1 MSDELIDVRAKVST
15 ECHAVMFAVSQI
27 ENLDLSE
34 LHRRWL
40 HERAETEKLK
50 AERIVAVLRKDS
62 KGSTGR
68 VGE

>member
-1 MSDELIDVRAKVST
+1 MSEDLVDVRAKVSP

-27 ENLDLSE
+27 ENVDLAE

-40 HERAETEKLK
+40 HERAEEEKQK

-62 KGSTGR
+62 KGSSGR
-68 VGE
+68 VGG